1 MDYLGT
7 PAQVRSRHTGVTLC
21 PYSPVFDRQEH
32 QMRPFIKELV
42 SHLQMHGQY
51 HPLFESYY
59 LDITRV
65 FYVAES
71 AERSAV
77 FKSEAHLFIN
87 HVNTRVDEELQRCQA
102 VLPGSSTILV
112 EEVTENA
119 LMRNRLD
126 WLATEG
132 LCDSPFACDHNLTI
146 ISALKSL
153 MDARDN
159 KGIAILYRLFSRVSG
174 LKVLSSAFKTHVM
187 VCSGYGRS

>member
-1 MDYLGT
+1 
-7 PAQVRSRHTGVTLC
+7 
-21 PYSPVFDRQEH
+21 
-32 QMRPFIKELV
+32 MRPFIKELV
-42 SHLQMHGQY
+42 THLQIHGQY

-59 LDITRV
+59 LDITRL

-87 HVNTRVDEELQRCQA
+87 HVNVRVDEELQRCQA
-102 VLPGSSTILV
+102 VLPESSRILV

-132 LCDSPFACDHNLTI
+132 VCDSPFACDHHHLTLI
-146 ISALKSL
+146 PALKSL

-159 KGIAILYRLFSRVSG
+159 KGISTLYRLFSRVSG
-174 LKVLSSAFKTHVM
+174 SKVLSSAFKTHVM
-187 VCSGYGRS
+187 VCFGYGRS